1 MKKKIYIIG
10 NLSKHITPE
19 IQDSFLLTKLEL
31 LRIGFDVI
39 NPIENL
45 NEKSTINYRIKI
57 RNIKQLAEC
66 DAVYLMPCAILDRS
80 KNLELSI
87 ALDLNLLVINGTLN
101 LR

>member
-10 NLSKHITPE
+10 NVSKQVTSE
-19 IQDSFLLTKLEL
+19 IQDSFNQTKLKL
-31 LRIGFDVI
+31 SRLGFDVI
-39 NPIENL
+39 NPVENL
-45 NEKSTINYRIKI
+45 HGTQIIFNRIKI

-66 DAVYLMPCAILDRS
+66 DAVYLMPCAILDKT

-87 ALDLNLLVINGTLN
+87 ALHLNLIVINGTLN

>member
-1 MKKKIYIIG
+1 MRKKIYIIG
-10 NLSKHITPE
+10 NLSKHVTPE
-19 IQDSFLLTKLEL
+19 IQDRFLLTKLEL
-31 LRIGFDVI
+31 SRLGFDVI

-45 NEKSTINYRIKI
+45 YGKQIIFNRLKI